1 MGLPE
6 EEIKEAFE
14 RVRGT
19 RYVSMELNDTG
30 GGEFEVF
37 LYPFKVLE
45 VYFEGASDAYYVP
58 VSIDIPYQYKLL
70 IEGRIPHDHPYGL
83 LSTREI
89 VDDFWMPIR
98 RNAWKKSRHA
108 GKNPCKGLS
117 RDEKSDL
124 SMVALTVSS
133 TEHGGEAVTELCLFP
148 EAWLYEPKFG
158 LTGEQ
163 RVVRALENATRLLGE
178 EIRKCYEAQT
188 MFSLNSAVTLDKVS
202 YELSMELENSCLDIE
217 FGPA

>member
-6 EEIKEAFE
+6 EKIKEAFE

-30 GGEFEVF
+30 GGEFEIF

-45 VYFEGASDAYYVP
+45 VYFEGTSDAFYVP

-178 EIRKCYEAQT
+178 KIRKRYEAQT
-188 MFSLNSAVTLDKVS
+188 MFSLNSAVTLDQVS
-202 YELSMELENSCLDIE
+202 YELSMELANSCLDIE
-217 FGPA
+217 IGTA

>member
-30 GGEFEVF
+30 GGEFEIF

-45 VYFEGASDAYYVP
+45 VYFEGTSDAYYVP
-58 VSIDIPYQYKLL
+58 VSIDIPYQYKML
-70 IEGRIPHDHPYGL
+70 IEGRIPHYGL
-83 LSTREI
+83 LSTSEI
-89 VDDFWMPIR
+89 VNDFWMPIR
-98 RNAWKKSRHA
+98 NAGKKSRHA

-117 RDEKSDL
+117 CDEKSDL
-124 SMVALTVSS
+124 AKVTLTVSS
-133 TEHGGEAVTELCLFP
+133 TEHGGDAVTELCLFP

-202 YELSMELENSCLDIE
+202 YELSMELANSCLDIE
-217 FGPA
+217 FETA

>member
-6 EEIKEAFE
+6 EKIKEAFE

-19 RYVSMELNDTG
+19 HYVSMELNDTG

-45 VYFEGASDAYYVP
+45 VYFEGTSDAYYVP
-58 VSIDIPYQYKLL
+58 VSIDVPYQYKLL

-83 LSTREI
+83 LSTSEI
-89 VDDFWMPIR
+89 VNDFWMPIR
-98 RNAWKKSRHA
+98 NAGKKSRHA

-117 RDEKSDL
+117 CDEKSDL
-124 SMVALTVSS
+124 AKVTLTVSS

-148 EAWLYEPKFG
+148 EAWLYEPKYG

-202 YELSMELENSCLDIE
+202 CELSMELANSCLDIE
-217 FGPA
+217 FGTA